1 MSSIKLILLQEKV
14 ERRIR
19 RGIKNGLWEV
29 VDLKKKEGRKGIIK
43 VCFFDQLYSIVSIYA
58 YLVMHFFNEPPLSFT
73 NLIIARQ

>member
-1 MSSIKLILLQEKV
+1 MILLQEKV
-14 ERRIR
+14 KRRIR

-29 VDLKKKEGRKGIIK
+29 VDLKKKEGRKEGNYQSLL
-43 VCFFDQLYSIVSIYA
+43 FDQLYSIVSIYA